1 MWGFSKM
8 TTPRRRGALALAVAV
23 LWLVGQAAGTVH
35 MLVVPHVFCAEH
47 GELVESELPSGVAA
61 ADADVDPQFD
71 SASSSLQRDASN
83 LRGSH
88 AHDHCFVASRAQRST
103 PSFLRSRPA
112 TERVYFASRPEARAD
127 APRGSQVAVFRLAP
141 KNSPP
146 A

>member
-8 TTPRRRGALALAVAV
+8 TSPRRRGALALAVAG
-23 LWLVGQAAGTVH
+23 LWLVGQAAGTLH

-47 GELVESELPSGVAA
+47 GELIESELSPDVATE
-61 ADADVDPQFD
+61 ADVDD
-71 SASSSLQRDASN
+71 SASSALQRDPAS

-88 AHDHCFVASRAQRST
+88 AHEHCFVTSRAPRST
-103 PSFLRSRPA
+103 TSILRSRCA
-112 TERVYFASRPEARAD
+112 IDRVYFASRPAARAD
-127 APRGSQVAVFRLAP
+127 APHRSQGAVFRLAP